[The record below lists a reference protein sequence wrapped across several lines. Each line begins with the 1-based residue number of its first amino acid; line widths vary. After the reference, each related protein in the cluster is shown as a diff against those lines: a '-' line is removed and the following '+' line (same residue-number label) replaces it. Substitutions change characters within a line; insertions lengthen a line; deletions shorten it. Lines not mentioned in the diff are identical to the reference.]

1 MLPVTKIQRFCTKD
15 GPGIRTTVFL
25 KGCPLR
31 CAWCHNPETQSPAAQ
46 FFYCA
51 DLCIRCGVCADV
63 CPADVHR
70 LADGGHSLDRAR
82 CVRCMKCAEACPSGA
97 LEVCAELLSEDEIV
111 RQVLK
116 DAAFY
121 GDAGGVTLSGGEP
134 TVHADA
140 LLTLLERFRRARIHT
155 AIETCGCF
163 DPSRLPALVRAADL
177 FLWDIK
183 DTDDARHR
191 LYTGVS
197 NESIIGNLRRADA
210 LGAKTVLRCILLKT
224 VNLDDRHL
232 QAVADLYGTLKH
244 CAGIELIPYHT
255 YGVSKYAHLGLRA
268 DAHRDWVPSAEDM
281 RRAEALLE
289 QSAPVIRS

>member
-63 CPADVHR
+63 CPAGVHR

-97 LEVCAELLSEDEIV
+97 LEVCAERLSEDEIV

-134 TVHADA
+134 TMHADA
-140 LLTLLERFRRARIHT
+140 LLTLLARFRRARIHT
-155 AIETCGCF
+155 A
-163 DPSRLPALVRAADL
+163 
-177 FLWDIK
+177 
-183 DTDDARHR
+183 
-191 LYTGVS
+191 
-197 NESIIGNLRRADA
+197 
-210 LGAKTVLRCILLKT
+210 
-224 VNLDDRHL
+224 DRKS
-232 QAVADLYGTLKH
+232 V
-244 CAGIELIPYHT
+244 
-255 YGVSKYAHLGLRA
+255 V
-268 DAHRDWVPSAEDM
+268 
-281 RRAEALLE
+281 
-289 QSAPVIRS
+289 